1 MPTKDPGQAYVGK
14 IRNGKKLKWRP
25 HPVMLSINVDAATD
39 IEKKFARLGA
49 IIRDLN
55 DKVVAAAV
63 RNSELWTDTSSAE
76 AELLEWG
83 LQLAKE
89 AGFASSIIET
99 N

>member
-63 RNSELWTDTSSAE
+63 RNSELWTDTV
-76 AELLEWG
+76 
-83 LQLAKE
+83 LQKLNYWNGDYNWQKMQALHLRL
-89 AGFASSIIET
+89 
-99 N
+99 